1 MALSVSKDETD
12 TFNKGLITE
21 LGNAVNYNFEF
32 TFLNTLKPSNDLTTP
47 FYVKAPFDLVIKLV

>member
-32 TFLNTLKPSNDLTTP
+32 TF
-47 FYVKAPFDLVIKLV
+47 